1 MEPARRRRSK
11 SLMAIRPGLDPKSD
25 LPPGRAETLHEA
37 GISYGAAGG
46 SAAYGFALND
56 MLRQHEAEL
65 DRAFDQRFRTLILSV
80 SGGQTLIKPPV
91 VSEAEMAMMM
101 SEDGRVAHESNRI
114 YRISREA
121 TLVSQ
126 PPSWRNYIVANWP
139 DPKAPDDTV
148 RPHND
153 AESRWWAQCV
163 AEGWAKGW
171 KQASEEYLSRLGRL
185 QSDVEGMVRY
195 RKLLSAGLVEKP
207 RMAIL
212 QHAVATAEHGNVAR
226 YGDTVT
232 RITRDARLNG
242 GAVVHPQRMPPGPI
256 APIPGPHAPLPERSA
271 PYTGPM
277 VMR

>member
-1 MEPARRRRSK
+1 
-11 SLMAIRPGLDPKSD
+11 
-25 LPPGRAETLHEA
+25 
-37 GISYGAAGG
+37 
-46 SAAYGFALND
+46 
-56 MLRQHEAEL
+56 
-65 DRAFDQRFRTLILSV
+65 
-80 SGGQTLIKPPV
+80 
-91 VSEAEMAMMM
+91 MAMMM

-195 RKLLSAGLVEKP
+195 RKLLSAGLVENRGWRSCSTRSP
-207 RMAIL
+207 PPSMAMSR
-212 QHAVATAEHGNVAR
+212 ATA
-226 YGDTVT
+226 T
-232 RITRDARLNG
+232 
-242 GAVVHPQRMPPGPI
+242 
-256 APIPGPHAPLPERSA
+256 S
-271 PYTGPM
+271 
-277 VMR
+277 